1 MGSAKLD
8 PVGVLLKYPPIGSLS
23 LRERAGGEGLFSDST
38 QALRQ
43 TLANQGCCSR
53 GSPAGR

>member
-1 MGSAKLD
+1 VFWGPMAYAMIGGIIIARD
-8 PVGVLLKYPPIGSLS
+8 GVRTVYTG
-23 LRERAGGEGLFSDST
+23 LRH
-38 QALRQ
+38 